1 MVNVM
6 SFNMQKIRMDIKKG
20 NYTSLGSGSGR
31 QVYDLDNGY
40 VVKVARNRKGIAQ
53 NKVEQYISSRSNTL
67 ILAKVMQT
75 SEDFSLLI
83 MEKAQKITNI
93 SDVWNYFHVKSNK
106 ELLKQKELKELY
118 TKYHL
123 LTPDLCRAC
132 SWGRIHNSMVIID
145 YGFTLAVKRKY
156 YSFF

>member
-1 MVNVM
+1 
-6 SFNMQKIRMDIKKG
+6 MDIKKG

-53 NKVEQYISSRSNTL
+53 NKVEQHISSSSSTL
-67 ILAKVMQT
+67 ILAEVMQT

-83 MEKAQKITNI
+83 MEKAEKITNI
-93 SDVWNYFHVKSNK
+93 SDVWDYFHVKSNR
-106 ELLKQKELKELY
+106 ELLQKRELKELY
-118 TKYHL
+118 TKHHL
-123 LTPDLCRAC
+123 LPPDLCRAC
-132 SWGRIHNSMVIID
+132 NWGRIQNSMVIID
-145 YGFTLAVKRKY
+145 YGFTSAVKRKY